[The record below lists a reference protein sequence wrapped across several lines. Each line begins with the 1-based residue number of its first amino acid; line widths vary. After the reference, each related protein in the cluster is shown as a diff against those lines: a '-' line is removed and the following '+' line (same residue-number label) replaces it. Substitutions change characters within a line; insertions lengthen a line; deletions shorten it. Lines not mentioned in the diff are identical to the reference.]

1 MKVAREQLLSLE
13 LANITRSWLSNKMG
27 NQTTFPTESA
37 GPKAASPVYEVM
49 RTPKNMFLLAETGV
63 FMERLQATTQAAN
76 HTLNI
81 LQRAKNGGEN
91 PLPHFTQ
98 MLCKEVNAGENLL
111 NRCRN
116 KVNELVDLHPD
127 SCSNAHIQKLVDKL
141 SICKKEVVN
150 VRETS
155 KYFLPVRSTEPQ
167 MLQPSQDPAKSTV
180 QHIERAKD
188 KRECSSFKRSSNRIL
203 VYLPPAPAK
212 DKRES
217 TTAPRGSGRSQRRSS
232 GKRSDRGSSFEKS
245 SNGILVHLPP
255 GTKPVS
261 SALFGPSELG
271 NDHNNQLFPESG
283 IPRRVNINKHRS
295 EPSITHLFK
304 DSCGGDTSVY

>member
-1 MKVAREQLLSLE
+1 
-13 LANITRSWLSNKMG
+13 
-27 NQTTFPTESA
+27 
-37 GPKAASPVYEVM
+37 
-49 RTPKNMFLLAETGV
+49 
-63 FMERLQATTQAAN
+63 
-76 HTLNI
+76 
-81 LQRAKNGGEN
+81 
-91 PLPHFTQ
+91 
-98 MLCKEVNAGENLL
+98 
-111 NRCRN
+111 
-116 KVNELVDLHPD
+116 
-127 SCSNAHIQKLVDKL
+127 
-141 SICKKEVVN
+141 
-150 VRETS
+150 
-155 KYFLPVRSTEPQ
+155 

-180 QHIERAKD
+180 QHIKRAKD
-188 KRECSSFKRSSNRIL
+188 KREYRGSSFKRGSNRIL
-203 VYLPPAPAK
+203 VHLPPAPAK

-304 DSCGGDTSVY
+304 DSCGGDTCEVYDPEGAPVMKKAITAPPGLAQR